1 MLLQNP
7 HYDLGEDIER
17 ELTPSAAMVQSGRY
31 FEHLQRYREYF
42 SDEQIHVLVF
52 DDLKADA
59 GKFARTLFRSI
70 GIDPIFE
77 PSLLDWK
84 YGHRK
89 RGGALWSQI
98 QEWSMRVSRVS
109 DVAAQVIRWCRRQ
122 GLTDWIHRLCS
133 GKEYP
138 PLTEAVR
145 ERLNRYYR
153 DDVNRL
159 RSYLGRDLSGWP
171 GTVN

>member
-1 MLLQNP
+1 M
-7 HYDLGEDIER
+7 
-17 ELTPSAAMVQSGRY
+17 
-31 FEHLQRYREYF
+31 
-42 SDEQIHVLVF
+42 LVF

-70 GIDPIFE
+70 GIDPTFE
-77 PSLLDWK
+77 PSLLDRK

-89 RGGALWSQI
+89 KRGRALWSQI
-98 QEWSMRVSRVS
+98 QEWSMRVSRAS

-122 GLTDWIHRLCS
+122 GLTEWIHRLRP
-133 GKEYP
+133 GNEYP
-138 PLTEAVR
+138 PLTDTVR
-145 ERLNRYYR
+145 ERLCSYYR

-159 RSYLGRDLSGWP
+159 RSYLDRDLPGWP